1 MKKIIKSLKNI
12 YYEWNKWG
20 FKFAVYKT
28 LSKFP
33 EKGCF
38 FGFIHKKFMLKRHNY
53 IINFIESK
61 CVDIFE
67 KYNNIEYCNND
78 SSNISKEV
86 PIWVCWFQG
95 EENAPL
101 IVKKCIDSI
110 RKNSNGHPVNLI
122 TYDNYKNYVQLP
134 KHIIEKFESG
144 KIILPSFSDILRTC
158 LLRDYG
164 GIWLDA
170 TIYLTKALTEDIFDM
185 DLFSIK
191 DKLDKNNYK
200 YISNCQ
206 WAIFAFASKKHSILC
221 NMVMDIFDRYWKE
234 EDNSIDYFVT
244 DYIVAC
250 CIKNNKTIKN
260 MFDNIPINNTH
271 IYELKSIL
279 NMEYSEEDW
288 RFLLSSGTYIF
299 KLSWKDEFYEYT
311 ENNKPTFYKALIDN
325 FELK

>member
-1 MKKIIKSLKNI
+1 MKKIIKSLKNV

-33 EKGCF
+33 QKGYF
-38 FGFIHKKFMLKRHNY
+38 SKFIHKKFMIKRHNY
-53 IINFIESK
+53 IINFIEKK
-61 CVDIFE
+61 CIDIFE

-78 SSNISKEV
+78 INNIKC
-86 PIWVCWFQG
+86 PIWICWFQG

-101 IVKKCIDSI
+101 IVKKCIESI

-122 TYDNYKNYVQLP
+122 TYNNYKNYVQLP
-134 KHIIEKFESG
+134 KHIMEKFESG
-144 KIILPSFSDILRTC
+144 EIILPNFSDILRAC

-170 TIYLTKALTEDIFDM
+170 TIYLTKSLPEDIFDM
-185 DLFSIK
+185 TLFSIK
-191 DKLDKNNYK
+191 DKLYENNYK

-206 WAIFAFASKKHSILC
+206 WAFFAFASKKDSIFC

-234 EDNSIDYFVT
+234 EDTAIDYFIV
-244 DYIVAC
+244 DYIIAC
-250 CIKNNKTIKN
+250 CIKNNKIIKN
-260 MFDNIPINNTH
+260 MFDSIPINNTYIH
-271 IYELKSIL
+271 EFKNIL
-279 NMEYSEEDW
+279 NTEYSKEKWES
-288 RFLLSSGTYIF
+288 LISSKTYMF

-311 ENNKPTFYKALIDN
+311 ENDKPTFYKALIND